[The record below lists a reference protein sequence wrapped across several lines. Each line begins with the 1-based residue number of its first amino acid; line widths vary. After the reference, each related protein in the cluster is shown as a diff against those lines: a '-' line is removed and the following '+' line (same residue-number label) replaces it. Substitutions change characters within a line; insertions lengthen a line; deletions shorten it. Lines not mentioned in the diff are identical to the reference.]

1 MTAMTTTTETT
12 DRTGPA
18 AEAAPPDTAGAV
30 PDTLPGATAG
40 RQIGAAGAGG
50 RRGRRL
56 SPLALATAGA
66 VAALTAVLGYLWAY
80 LFEAPVIGTLVGT
93 MFALGALS
101 LLAILAGW
109 RWAPALGVLL
119 TALVGGLLVGAN
131 WEEYVRSVSNPRDP
145 LYLPLVLLVPP
156 MVLATGLGIAAT
168 VQNYRLAA
176 PRRRAPRW
184 LVPALAVVG
193 GATAGYLLLG
203 LLPRPLAALTV
214 SPQTYSTLP
223 GVETREF
230 QFQPGELR
238 VRAGQPVA
246 LRLMNHDRAPHSFD
260 VDELDVHAPMTSG
273 EPGLVV
279 FTAARPGSYLFY
291 CAVPGHADK
300 ASEAGM
306 VGRLVVTP

>member
-1 MTAMTTTTETT
+1 MTTTTDTRDTRDAE
-12 DRTGPA
+12 
-18 AEAAPPDTAGAV
+18 AEAAPPDAPGAPAVRRDETAG
-30 PDTLPGATAG
+30 
-40 RQIGAAGAGG
+40 GAG
-50 RRGRRL
+50 RGRRL

-80 LFEAPVIGTLVGT
+80 LFEAPVIGALVGT
-93 MFALGALS
+93 MFGLAALS

-119 TALVGGLLVGAN
+119 TAVVGGLLVGAN

-145 LYLPLVLLVPP
+145 LYLPLALLIPP
-156 MVLATGLGIAAT
+156 MALATGLGIAAT
-168 VQNYRLAA
+168 AQNYRLAA

-184 LVPALAVVG
+184 LAPALATVG
-193 GATAGYLLLG
+193 GLTAGYLLLG

-214 SPQTYSTLP
+214 TPQTYSTLP
-223 GVETREF
+223 GMETREF
-230 QFQPGELR
+230 SFQPGELR
-238 VRAGQPVA
+238 VQAGQPVA
-246 LRLMNHDRAPHSFD
+246 LRLLNHDRAPHSFD

-279 FTAARPGSYLFY
+279 FTATRPGSYLFY

-300 ASEAGM
+300 ASQRGM
-306 VGRLVVTP
+306 VGRLVVTPVTP